1 MINLKSAT
9 VELGI
14 ASQSVTWNYTGR
26 FLQFA
31 ECKCAVHLP
40 SDTHVQLSKKYIEV
54 YRNNYTITRLF
65 LLFLAQYSFPVTQ
78 TSEV

>member
-1 MINLKSAT
+1 LKSAT

-40 SDTHVQLSKKYIEV
+40 SDTHVQLSKNYI
-54 YRNNYTITRLF
+54 RGI
-65 LLFLAQYSFPVTQ
+65 S
-78 TSEV
+78 